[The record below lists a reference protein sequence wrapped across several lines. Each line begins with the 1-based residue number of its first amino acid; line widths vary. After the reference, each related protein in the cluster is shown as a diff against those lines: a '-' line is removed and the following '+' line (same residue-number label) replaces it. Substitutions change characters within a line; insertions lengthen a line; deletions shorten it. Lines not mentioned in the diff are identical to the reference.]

1 MKHLIFTALFLLSYT
16 VAVRAQIVFPTPNQV
31 EMQTGNLILGKK
43 VSMYAEDTTAFYL
56 NLFRRRSTLPHSHQM
71 AKKRIQS
78 RYLLDNRLIPAPRRL
93 PDQDSSATDGN
104 QRLRQ
109 RRIHLCR
116 TNATPMGSRF
126 NRIYHLCLAQA

>member
-56 NLFRRRSTLPHSHQM
+56 TFFEKKYSPALPSNG
-71 AKKRIQS
+71 KKKNPKPI
-78 RYLLDNRLIPAPRRL
+78 
-93 PDQDSSATDGN
+93 SAG
-104 QRLRQ
+104 
-109 RRIHLCR
+109 
-116 TNATPMGSRF
+116 
-126 NRIYHLCLAQA
+126 